1 MAGVVDPETHLP
13 DREKG
18 EYYYPLRSLDF
29 KNSYKNVPGT
39 IWRYITNSAGG
50 WGDPLER
57 DIEAVKRDVRNEYVS
72 IEGAKRDY
80 GVVIKGDP
88 HWDPENLEVD
98 LEATK
103 KLREELRKNP
113 PAEKVDYLERRKGP
127 EGYRIETKT

>member
-18 EYYYPLRSLDF
+18 EYYYILRSLDY
-29 KNSYKNVPGT
+29 KNSYKNVPGS
-39 IWRYITNSAGG
+39 IWRYLTNCAGG
-50 WGDPLER
+50 WGNPLDR
-57 DIEAVKRDVRNEYVS
+57 DVEAVKGDVRDEYVS

-98 LEATK
+98 MEATK
-103 KLREELRKNP
+103 KLREKLGKNP
-113 PAEKVDYLERRKGP
+113 PTEGVDYLVRRKGP
-127 EGYRIETKT
+127 EGYQG